1 MRAATQDFCLPI
13 QPLHLRLSLGLDHTQ
28 RAEASS
34 LPWGLEDGLANSHPE
49 GQPPRRPRPSPARD
63 LESSGEPV
71 RETPTTARLEQ
82 PLPLSWTREAV
93 VGRAHPE
100 GDQEQTL
107 APRGGPCSSCKQLMG
122 WRAFPGQAG
131 LLSCPPHAC
140 QRKKERERKW
150 DSTCSWSPGPSSRR
164 EFKPLVSQRPGLQDH
179 SPPLLLGMT
188 LKLPTCGHA
197 ESGVARGDCV
207 WPPCTLECL
216 MNSPAVLGSKICFMT
231 KLP

>member
-63 LESSGEPV
+63 LESSGEAI
-71 RETPTTARLEQ
+71 RETPATAGLEQ
-82 PLPLSWTREAV
+82 PRPLSWTREAV

-131 LLSCPPHAC
+131 LLICPPHAC
-140 QRKKERERKW
+140 QRKKEKKE
-150 DSTCSWSPGPSSRR
+150 TGILLVVGHQGPAPEGSSNPSGLRSQVCR
-164 EFKPLVSQRPGLQDH
+164 TAPLPS
-179 SPPLLLGMT
+179 
-188 LKLPTCGHA
+188 C
-197 ESGVARGDCV
+197 
-207 WPPCTLECL
+207 LE
-216 MNSPAVLGSKICFMT
+216 
-231 KLP
+231 